1 MMLKISTHADMI
13 TCIKLAPN
21 HVISG
26 TDSGKVYIH
35 SLVDGQ
41 LQKQIND
48 HFGCPI
54 TSLDFDE
61 TICHSDKLTLG
72 GQLWLASS
80 ADRRIS
86 VWTSDW
92 SKKIHHLAAW
102 ISFPGTTAVQAM
114 FDRTDSD
121 LLLYW
126 TDEEVKYYIEIIIEC
141 IYLRKQ
147 LVCLAIFLL
156 VEKPNGKMEY
166 SIPI

>member
-1 MMLKISTHADMI
+1 MTAELIAAGYENGFIRIFSIAASSMILKISTHADII
-13 TCIKLAPN
+13 TCIKLAPD

-102 ISFPGTTAVQAM
+102 ISFPGTTTVQAM

-126 TDEEVKYYIEIIIEC
+126 TDDEVK
-141 IYLRKQ
+141 
-147 LVCLAIFLL
+147 
-156 VEKPNGKMEY
+156 
-166 SIPI
+166 

>member
-1 MMLKISTHADMI
+1 MIAAGYESGFIRIFSIAASSMILKISTHADMI
-13 TCIKLAPN
+13 TCIKLAPD

-102 ISFPGTTAVQAM
+102 ISFPGTTTVRAM

-121 LLLYW
+121 LILYW
-126 TDEEVKYYIEIIIEC
+126 TDDEVKY
-141 IYLRKQ
+141 
-147 LVCLAIFLL
+147 
-156 VEKPNGKMEY
+156 
-166 SIPI
+166 